1 MMAIDWEWQLL
12 APFNDPCLH
21 FPDEQRLWSMQ
32 LCHSEELQRCWE
44 DNVELCCY
52 ERCVKTLTL
61 GTRVSIL
68 SPTNFKILLLDDFM
82 KTILPQR

>member
-32 LCHSEELQRCWE
+32 LCHSEELKIK
-44 DNVELCCY
+44 DNVVTVCCY
-52 ERCVKTLTL
+52 EMFVKALTL

-68 SPTNFKILLLDDFM
+68 SPTNFKDLLLDDFM
-82 KTILPQR
+82 RTIFPQR